1 MREFNLEVHTVPYDS
16 PSKGGL
22 LLGKKRETWSY
33 VNKWYLIVP
42 LLYLLIVFIAPLL
55 KMFYMSLF
63 EFRGVG
69 QSLGDFT
76 LDNYL
81 KFLTD
86 PYYWKVLGISVL
98 LSFISCIFC
107 VLMGYPVAYKIARMQ
122 GRAKS
127 LLTVA
132 VVLPLWVSITVRMFG
147 WMSVLSEGGLLDM
160 LLQIFHPG
168 GGSLKIMGTYL
179 SVLIGLIHCGLPY
192 MIMILIGPISNVNQS
207 VEEASYVFGAG
218 FWKTIFK
225 VTLPLTFEG
234 IVSGFI
240 LCFALNTAAFVVP
253 VMLGSGKIVVMTTL
267 IYQQAMY
274 IYDWSFAAA
283 ISVIFLVVSM
293 ILTNLDKIIGIAE
306 KQKKKKHE
314 KLLSGFGE

>member
-1 MREFNLEVHTVPYDS
+1 MN
-16 PSKGGL
+16 
-22 LLGKKRETWSY
+22 KKRESWSY
-33 VNKWYLIVP
+33 VNKWYLIIP
-42 LLYLLIVFIAPLL
+42 LIYLVIVFIAPLL
-55 KMFYMSLF
+55 KMLYMSLF
-63 EFRGVG
+63 QFQGVG

-76 LDNYL
+76 FNNYL

-86 PYYWKVLGISVL
+86 PYYWKVLGISIL

-107 VLMGYPVAYKIARMQ
+107 VIMGYPVAYKIARMK

-127 LLTVA
+127 ILTVV

-147 WMSVLSEGGLLDM
+147 WMSVLSEGGLIDM
-160 LLQIFHPG
+160 LWHIFDSSGDPV
-168 GGSLKIMGTYL
+168 KIMGTYI

-192 MIMILIGPISNVNQS
+192 MIMILIGPIGNVNQS

-218 FWKTIFK
+218 FWKTIWK

-234 IVSGFI
+234 VVSGFI

-274 IYDWSFAAA
+274 IYDWGFAAA
-283 ISVIFLVVSM
+283 ISVIFLIVAM
-293 ILTNLDKIIGIAE
+293 LLTNLDKFYGIWTKYKIV
-306 KQKKKKHE
+306 KQKRELKV
-314 KLLSGFGE
+314 FGE

>member
-1 MREFNLEVHTVPYDS
+1 MSR
-16 PSKGGL
+16 
-22 LLGKKRETWSY
+22 KREKWSY
-33 VNKWYLIVP
+33 VNKWYLMIP
-42 LLYLLIVFIAPLL
+42 LVYLLIVFVAPLL
-55 KMFYMSLF
+55 KMLYMSFF
-63 EFRGVG
+63 EFQGVG

-76 LDNYL
+76 LENYT

-98 LSFISCIFC
+98 LSFVSCIFC
-107 VLMGYPVAYKIARMQ
+107 VLMGYPVAYKIARMS

-127 LLTVA
+127 ILTVI

-160 LLQIFHPG
+160 LLGIVNPEADPV
-168 GGSLKIMGTYL
+168 KIMGTYI

-192 MIMILIGPISNVNQS
+192 MIMILIGPIGNVNRS

-218 FWKTIFK
+218 FWKTVFK

-274 IYDWSFAAA
+274 IYDWGFAAA
-283 ISVIFLVVSM
+283 ISVIFLIVAMV
-293 ILTNLDKIIGIAE
+293 LTNLNKFYTLWE
-306 KQKKKKHE
+306 KQKSKKQKRE
-314 KLLSGFGE
+314 LQSMGE

>member
-1 MREFNLEVHTVPYDS
+1 MT
-16 PSKGGL
+16 
-22 LLGKKRETWSY
+22 KKRENWSY
-33 VNKWYLIVP
+33 VNKWYIIVP
-42 LLYLLIVFIAPLL
+42 LLYLSIVFIAPLL
-55 KMFYMSLF
+55 KMFYISC
-63 EFRGVG
+63 FRFQGVG
-69 QSLGDFT
+69 QELGGFT

-86 PYYWKVLGISVL
+86 VYYWKVLGVSVL

-107 VLMGYPVAYKIARMQ
+107 VIMGYPVAYKIARME

-127 LLTVA
+127 ILTVI

-160 LLQIFHPG
+160 LFRIFHPG
-168 GGSLKIMGTYL
+168 GNSLKIMGTYI

-192 MIMILIGPISNVNQS
+192 MIMILIGPIGNVNQS

-234 IVSGFI
+234 IISGFI

-274 IYDWSFAAA
+274 IYDWGFAAA
-283 ISVIFLVVSM
+283 ISVIFLIITM
-293 ILTNLDKIIGIAE
+293 ILTNMDKFYIMLE
-306 KQKKKKHE
+306 KRRKNRQKKE
-314 KLLSGFGE
+314 LQALGE

>member
-1 MREFNLEVHTVPYDS
+1 M
-16 PSKGGL
+16 
-22 LLGKKRETWSY
+22 GKKRESWSY

-42 LLYLLIVFIAPLL
+42 LLYLSIVFVAPLL
-55 KMFYMSLF
+55 KMLYMSCF
-63 EFRGVG
+63 EFQGVG

-76 LDNYL
+76 LNNYL

-86 PYYWKVLGISVL
+86 IYYWKVLGISVL

-107 VLMGYPVAYKIARMQ
+107 VIMGYPVAYKIARMQ
-122 GRAKS
+122 GRGKS
-127 LLTVA
+127 ILTVM

-160 LLQIFHPG
+160 LFGIFNPG
-168 GGSLKIMGTYL
+168 GDPVKIMGTYI

-192 MIMILIGPISNVNQS
+192 MIMILIGPIGNVNQS

-274 IYDWSFAAA
+274 IYDWGFAAA
-283 ISVIFLVVSM
+283 ISVIFLIVAM
-293 ILTNLDKIIGIAE
+293 MLTNLDKFYTLWE
-306 KQKKKKHE
+306 KHKKNQQKRE
-314 KLLSGFGE
+314 LQAMGE

>member
-1 MREFNLEVHTVPYDS
+1 MN
-16 PSKGGL
+16 
-22 LLGKKRETWSY
+22 KKRESWSY
-33 VNKWYLIVP
+33 VNKWYLIIP
-42 LLYLLIVFIAPLL
+42 LIYLLIIFIAPLL
-55 KMFYMSLF
+55 KMLYMSCF
-63 EFRGVG
+63 QFQGVG

-76 LDNYL
+76 FNNYL

-86 PYYWKVLGISVL
+86 PYYWKVLGISIL

-107 VLMGYPVAYKIARMQ
+107 VVMGYPVAYKIARMK

-127 LLTVA
+127 ILTVV

-147 WMSVLSEGGLLDM
+147 WMSVLSEGGLIDM
-160 LLQIFHPG
+160 LWHIFDPSG
-168 GGSLKIMGTYL
+168 DPVKIMGTYI

-192 MIMILIGPISNVNQS
+192 MIMILIGPIGNVNQS

-218 FWKTIFK
+218 FWKTIWK

-234 IVSGFI
+234 VVSGFI

-274 IYDWSFAAA
+274 IYDWGFAAA
-283 ISVIFLVVSM
+283 ISVIFLVVAM
-293 ILTNLDKIIGIAE
+293 LLTNLDKFYGIWMKHKMA
-306 KQKKKKHE
+306 KQKRE
-314 KLLSGFGE
+314 LRVFGE

>member
-1 MREFNLEVHTVPYDS
+1 LT
-16 PSKGGL
+16 
-22 LLGKKRETWSY
+22 KKRETWSY
-33 VNKWYLIVP
+33 VNKWYIIVP
-42 LLYLLIVFIAPLL
+42 LLYLAIVFLAPLL
-55 KMFYMSLF
+55 KMLYMSFF
-63 EFRGVG
+63 EFQGVG
-69 QSLGDFT
+69 QDLGAFT
-76 LDNYL
+76 LENYL
-81 KFLTD
+81 RFITD
-86 PYYWKVLGISVL
+86 AYYWKVLGLSVL

-107 VLMGYPVAYKIARMQ
+107 VIMGYPVAYKIARMQ

-127 LLTVA
+127 ILTVI

-147 WMSVLSEGGLLDM
+147 WMSVLSENGLLDM
-160 LLQIFHPG
+160 LVHVFNPQGDSI
-168 GGSLKIMGTYL
+168 SLMGTYG

-192 MIMILIGPISNVNQS
+192 MIMILIGPIGNVSQS

-267 IYQQAMY
+267 IYQQATY
-274 IYDWSFAAA
+274 IYDWGFAAA
-283 ISVIFLVVSM
+283 ISVIFLIVATL
-293 ILTNLDKIIGIAE
+293 LTNLDKLYGLWG
-306 KQKKKKHE
+306 KQKRQKQIRE
-314 KLLSGFGE
+314 LQSAEE

>member
-1 MREFNLEVHTVPYDS
+1 MT
-16 PSKGGL
+16 
-22 LLGKKRETWSY
+22 KKRETWSY
-33 VNKWYLIVP
+33 VNKWYIIVP
-42 LLYLLIVFIAPLL
+42 LLYLAIVFLAPLL
-55 KMFYMSLF
+55 KMLYMSFF
-63 EFRGVG
+63 EFQGVG
-69 QSLGDFT
+69 QDLGAFT
-76 LDNYL
+76 LENYL
-81 KFLTD
+81 RFITD
-86 PYYWKVLGISVL
+86 AYYWKVLGLSVL

-107 VLMGYPVAYKIARMQ
+107 VIMGYPVAYKIARMQ

-127 LLTVA
+127 ILTVI

-147 WMSVLSEGGLLDM
+147 WMSVLSENGLLDM
-160 LLQIFHPG
+160 LVHVFNPQGDSI
-168 GGSLKIMGTYL
+168 SLMGTYG

-192 MIMILIGPISNVNQS
+192 MIMILIGPIGNVSQS

-267 IYQQAMY
+267 IYQQATY
-274 IYDWSFAAA
+274 IYDWGFAAA
-283 ISVIFLVVSM
+283 ISVIFLIVATL
-293 ILTNLDKIIGIAE
+293 LTNLDKLYGLWG
-306 KQKKKKHE
+306 KQKRQKQIRE
-314 KLLSGFGE
+314 LQSAEE

>member
-1 MREFNLEVHTVPYDS
+1 MI
-16 PSKGGL
+16 
-22 LLGKKRETWSY
+22 KKRETWSY
-33 VNKWYLIVP
+33 VNKWYIIVP
-42 LLYLLIVFIAPLL
+42 LLYLAIVFLAPLL
-55 KMFYMSLF
+55 KMLYMSFF
-63 EFRGVG
+63 EFQGVG
-69 QSLGDFT
+69 QDLGAFT
-76 LDNYL
+76 LENYL
-81 KFLTD
+81 RFITD
-86 PYYWKVLGISVL
+86 AYYWKVLGLSVL

-107 VLMGYPVAYKIARMQ
+107 VIMGYPVAYKIARMQ

-127 LLTVA
+127 ILTVI

-147 WMSVLSEGGLLDM
+147 WMSVLSENGLLDM
-160 LLQIFHPG
+160 LVHVFNPQGDSI
-168 GGSLKIMGTYL
+168 SLMGTYG

-192 MIMILIGPISNVNQS
+192 MIMILIGPIGNVSQS

-267 IYQQAMY
+267 IYQQATY
-274 IYDWSFAAA
+274 IYDWGFAAA
-283 ISVIFLVVSM
+283 ISVIFLIVATL
-293 ILTNLDKIIGIAE
+293 LTNLDKLYGLWG
-306 KQKKKKHE
+306 KQKRQKQIRE
-314 KLLSGFGE
+314 LQSAEE

>member
-1 MREFNLEVHTVPYDS
+1 MT
-16 PSKGGL
+16 
-22 LLGKKRETWSY
+22 KKRETWSY
-33 VNKWYLIVP
+33 VNKWYIIVP
-42 LLYLLIVFIAPLL
+42 LLYLAIVFLAPLL
-55 KMFYMSLF
+55 KMLYMSFF
-63 EFRGVG
+63 EFQGVG
-69 QSLGDFT
+69 QDLGAFT
-76 LDNYL
+76 LENYL
-81 KFLTD
+81 RFITD
-86 PYYWKVLGISVL
+86 AYYWKVLGLSVL

-107 VLMGYPVAYKIARMQ
+107 VIMGYPVAYKIARMQ

-127 LLTVA
+127 ILTVI

-147 WMSVLSEGGLLDM
+147 WMSVLSENGLLDM
-160 LLQIFHPG
+160 LVHVFNPQGDSI
-168 GGSLKIMGTYL
+168 SLMGTYG

-192 MIMILIGPISNVNQS
+192 MIMILIGPIGNISQS

-267 IYQQAMY
+267 IYQQATY
-274 IYDWSFAAA
+274 IYDWGFAAA
-283 ISVIFLVVSM
+283 IS
-293 ILTNLDKIIGIAE
+293 
-306 KQKKKKHE
+306 
-314 KLLSGFGE
+314 LSLIHI

>member
-1 MREFNLEVHTVPYDS
+1 M
-16 PSKGGL
+16 
-22 LLGKKRETWSY
+22 GKKRESWSY
-33 VNKWYLIVP
+33 VNKWYIIIP
-42 LLYLLIVFIAPLL
+42 LLYLSIVFLAPLL
-55 KMFYMSLF
+55 KMFYMSCF
-63 EFRGVG
+63 EFQGVG

-76 LDNYL
+76 LNNYL
-81 KFLTD
+81 KFLKD
-86 PYYWKVLGISVL
+86 IYYWKVLGISVL

-122 GRAKS
+122 GRGKS
-127 LLTVA
+127 ILTVM

-160 LLQIFHPG
+160 LLGTVNPG
-168 GGSLKIMGTYL
+168 GDPVKIMGTYI

-192 MIMILIGPISNVNQS
+192 MIMILIGPIGNVNQS

-274 IYDWSFAAA
+274 IYDWGFAAA
-283 ISVIFLVVSM
+283 ISVIFLIVAM
-293 ILTNLDKIIGIAE
+293 MLTNLDKFYTLWE
-306 KQKKKKHE
+306 KHKKNRQKRE
-314 KLLSGFGE
+314 LQAMGE

>member
-1 MREFNLEVHTVPYDS
+1 MT
-16 PSKGGL
+16 
-22 LLGKKRETWSY
+22 KKRETWSY
-33 VNKWYLIVP
+33 VNKWYIIVP
-42 LLYLLIVFIAPLL
+42 LLYLAIVFLAPLL
-55 KMFYMSLF
+55 KMLYMSFF
-63 EFRGVG
+63 EFQGVG
-69 QSLGDFT
+69 QDLGAFT
-76 LDNYL
+76 LENYL
-81 KFLTD
+81 RFITD
-86 PYYWKVLGISVL
+86 AYYWKVLGLSVL

-107 VLMGYPVAYKIARMQ
+107 VIMGYPVAYKIARMQ

-127 LLTVA
+127 ILTVI

-147 WMSVLSEGGLLDM
+147 WMSVLSENGLLDM
-160 LLQIFHPG
+160 LVHVFNPQGDSI
-168 GGSLKIMGTYL
+168 SLMGTYG

-192 MIMILIGPISNVNQS
+192 MIMILIGPIGNVSQS

-267 IYQQAMY
+267 IYQQATY
-274 IYDWSFAAA
+274 IYDWGFAAA
-283 ISVIFLVVSM
+283 ISVIFLIVAT
-293 ILTNLDKIIGIAE
+293 LLPNLAKLYGLWG
-306 KQKKKKHE
+306 KQKRQKQIRE
-314 KLLSGFGE
+314 LQSAEE